1 MVTMIRSDLDFI
13 LAQIKIAEADA
24 ANIDIVATG
33 LVPNVELPWGLRRVD
48 GSNNNLIPGQEHFG
62 SADQPFK
69 RSLLQN
75 FGNDADGDTIQFG
88 PPGTPPIPGV
98 TLLTNTDY
106 GVRAENTNPDPRGI
120 QPGDVVDADPRI
132 ISNLIVDQT
141 ANNPAAVY
149 RALQAAGLDNA
160 TAFGLLDD
168 FAAAV
173 LAVKDARVAIDA
185 ANDLVTLRTQ
195 QLTAAE
201 GDLADAL
208 AANAAQA
215 VIVAAYEAASASLQS
230 AVAATS
236 AVDTQTSALVVELGN
251 SATVDQTDLD
261 ALSAANA
268 AVLELR
274 GHVQSALGT
283 LSATPGTTGLD
294 IAALQDFVDA
304 IDALSS
310 TLAAV
315 NLGDNAV
322 GLLDTINAGIA
333 ESFGNVF
340 PGVTAGLDTQI
351 GDSLAA
357 AIAFDPGIAAATVAV
372 ANAEAALGD
381 AVTAANDPV
390 LLASDDT
397 AEAALQLLFET
408 NGIAIEAS
416 ATGDILKDTLFIQ
429 NVAADEG
436 LSAPFNGWMTL
447 FGQFFDHG
455 LDLVPKGGFGTVY
468 IPLQPEDPLYREGTS
483 NNFMTVTRATID
495 PITGEAINLT
505 TPFVD
510 QNQTYTSHP
519 SAQVFHREYEMRL
532 DPDLGYAVP
541 VATGRLLNGSEGG
554 LATWADVKAQAL
566 NLLGISLD
574 DMDIHRIPEVVVDPY
589 GKFIPGPNG
598 FPQLIGL
605 DGQPMAVVLNA
616 DGTIATPIDAT
627 IAQATGHAFLDDIA
641 HNANPGQFDD
651 LPGPG
656 VNLVNETA
664 DTDTTIS
671 TAADQQPAGTY
682 DNELL
687 DAHFITGDGRG
698 NENIGLTAVHHVFHS
713 EHNRQVDLIKGT
725 LLDDAKAQL
734 ANGATQAEA
743 VEFLNEWLSVDVTE
757 VPASLTGLV
766 WDGERIFQA
775 AKFPT
780 EMQYQHLVFEEFA
793 RKVQP
798 AVNIFNDYDASLDP
812 AILAEF
818 AHTVYRFGH
827 SMLTETVDRF
837 DADWNAIGS
846 GGVAAADAQ
855 QIGLIEAF
863 LNPVEFVASGAN
875 ADEAAGNIIRGMTRQ
890 YGNEID
896 EFVTEALRNNLV
908 GLPLDLAAINI
919 ARGRET
925 GVPTLNEARAQFF
938 AGSGDTQVK
947 PYESWFEFAQNL
959 KNPASVINFI
969 AAYGTHGS
977 LVGTSEEKREAA
989 TKLVLGDPTLTGADA
1004 QAFHTDRLAF
1014 LNATGSYGGGS
1025 LGGLNDIDFW
1035 IGGLAEKKLIFGGF
1049 LGSTFNF
1056 VFETQLEALQNGDRF
1071 YYLSRL
1077 ANLNLTAQ
1085 LENNKFAEVIHRNT
1099 TATHLPGD
1107 AFARPDFFLEADQS
1121 KQFNGELGSTDPTGG
1136 DIGIDP
1142 FLGGVSG
1149 GGTAGAVLRRDVDN
1163 DGIAERLE
1171 YTGAEHVVLGGTNSA
1186 DHLIGG
1192 KGDDTLWGDGGD
1204 DRLEG
1209 GDGNDFIFGGD
1220 GNDIITDL
1228 FGVDEIRSNAGDDVV
1243 SAGRGVKLII
1253 TDTGR
1258 DFIIGGV
1265 DDDEVLAG
1273 QDDDFID
1280 GGAGSDF
1287 IIGGEGND
1295 WIESGTE
1302 NGLLL
1307 GDNGDLVQGLPIKRS
1322 VDSRIEGHDVLIATG
1337 GNADFDAETGDDIMV
1352 GGLGTDRF
1360 FGQFGFDWASYSND
1374 PFGLE
1379 ADMNL
1384 RLFAPP
1390 ALPGSPGA
1398 ILDRY
1403 AQTEALSGSA
1413 FSDIL
1418 RGDDADDLALGAVD
1432 GLSHVLLD
1440 RNVSLIDGLGEFLG
1454 EGTGNAIDEDGAT
1467 RFSSGNILLGGDG
1480 SDVIEGRGG
1489 NDLIDGDR
1497 WLNVRIER
1505 RDASGNPLETHNTMS
1520 GFQARVLLGEI
1531 KVAEL
1536 HVVREIL
1543 SADGSTDV
1551 DTAEFSGNRSEYTI
1565 EGFDGVTA
1573 NDVDG
1578 DGFITV
1584 SHDVGGTGLGADGV
1598 DRLKNIER
1606 VRFADETVDIAVVD
1620 NSLAAG
1626 QPTIAGDFLVGGVLT
1641 ASVAGVTDADN
1652 IVLLTNP
1659 TGALTGTVVF
1669 NWQVELVAGT
1679 GVFTN
1684 IERVVADELVPVRG
1698 QSITLTDA
1706 EAGLNLRVVASFK
1719 DADGVIERVI
1729 SEPAIIADA
1738 NGVIPGAPVV
1748 PDAGI
1753 ALGFNLLDVDGNPIV
1768 GINEDE
1774 PGGFLFTAADI
1785 INAGITDPNGD
1796 PLTISNVAM
1805 RLVGDPV
1812 TGLDVAPGTFAITL
1826 DAAGNFVE
1834 GLFTPNPNFNGG
1846 VTFTFDVTDGITPPV
1861 FGEANLE
1868 VLPVNDAPV
1877 AAPELLGTF
1886 LADGPSVTFTDT
1898 QLLGLAT
1905 DIDGDALAIQNV
1917 SVGPAF
1923 GTLTDNNDGTFT
1935 FEPAPGAV
1943 GPVTVNFELFD
1954 GVAAVPASTTLTL
1967 AVMAVGAGGA
1977 ISDVTPVEAQA
1988 LTLDT
1993 AALASID
2000 GVFAFRWQSAPDLGG
2015 TPGVFTAIAAA
2026 TDGTF
2031 TPGAAEVGRFVRAVV
2046 SFTDTNGVPVTVAT
2060 PASTRVVGDTFA
2072 GGAGT
2077 QNFAGTAG
2085 DDVVTL
2091 GAGVDSAAGNAGD
2104 DTISGDGG
2112 ADTLNG
2118 GAGNDTLNGGAAN
2131 DTLNG
2136 DAGNDTLNGDA
2147 GADTLNGGNDNDT
2160 LIGGANR
2167 DRSNGGA
2174 GDDTIVWNV
2183 GDGNNVAAAGNS
2195 DIVVG
2200 GEGVEVVGDTFV
2212 VNGDATAETYRVY
2225 SAAAWLGLGGGR
2237 ILQSAASD
2245 IVITRNGVNNA
2256 SVIAEL
2262 DQVEEIVINTTGIT
2276 VPGNDPGG
2284 GTTPITLG
2292 TDTIEIIG
2300 NFAGTDL
2307 AFNTIHGKNVGG
2319 NLRVNLS
2326 QFEDTGHHF
2335 QVENSA
2341 GGTSEVM
2348 GSHARL
2354 RYTDDGSTTVTG
2366 GGTGGTGSGGGS
2378 GNGSGSGGGYTP
2390 PPANRAPTAATSGNA
2405 ASGNEDTTVNGWL
2418 PAATDPDGNSVTF
2431 HIAGTAPAGLT
2442 LNPNGSFSYVP
2453 PANFAGQIPFNYIV
2467 RDSAGAESASQG
2479 FTITV
2484 VEINDAPTTA
2494 AAGNAATGLEDQLI
2508 SGKLPAA
2515 TDIDGDA
2522 LTYRLVGTTLEG
2534 LSLSPNGSFTYQPKP
2549 DFNGTVNFSY
2559 IVEDSRGSHSNAQTY
2574 TITLDPVDDPM
2585 PGNNGGCNSH
2595 DDDDQCDD
2603 NHSYES
2609 NCHDGGRDYLYGTSG
2624 DNTFVVDNSRD
2635 RIIEKADHGTDWVK
2649 SFVHYTLSEN
2659 VENLRLLGSKNL
2671 DGVGN
2676 DGDNRIIGNAGKN
2689 LIDGGF
2695 GDDML
2700 TGGAGRDTFV
2710 YGECYGS
2717 DTITDFQVGKDIVE
2731 LLQGLD
2737 PVAATA
2743 TAEGLVY
2750 DFGNG
2755 NKLTLQGLHDQTL
2768 NPFG

>member
-33 LVPNVELPWGLRRVD
+33 LVPNVEIPWGLRRVD

-62 SADQPFK
+62 SADQPFP

-106 GVRAENTNPDPRGI
+106 GVQAENTNPNPRGI

-149 RALQAAGLDNA
+149 KALQATGLDNA

-173 LAVKDARVAIDA
+173 LAVKDARAAIDA

-195 QLTAAE
+195 QVTAAE

-230 AVAATS
+230 AVAVTS
-236 AVDTQTSALVVELGN
+236 SVDSQTSALVVELGN
-251 SATVDQTDLD
+251 SATVDQLDLD

-268 AVLELR
+268 AVIELR
-274 GHVQSALGT
+274 GHVQSALDI
-283 LSATPGTTGLD
+283 LSATPGVTAID
-294 IAALQDFVDA
+294 VAELQDFVNS
-304 IDALSS
+304 IDGLSV
-310 TLAAV
+310 LLNLV

-322 GLLDTINAGIA
+322 DMLDTLAAATA
-333 ESFGNVF
+333 ETFGNAF
-340 PGVTAGLDTQI
+340 PGVAADLDTQI

-357 AIAFDPGIAAATVAV
+357 AIAFDPGIAAATQAV
-372 ANAEAALGD
+372 ADAEAALGD

-397 AEAALQLLFET
+397 AEDALMLLFET

-429 NVAADEG
+429 NVAPDEG

-455 LDLVPKGGFGTVY
+455 LDLVPKGGFGTIY
-468 IPLQPEDPLYREGTS
+468 IPLQPEDPLYREGAS
-483 NNFMTVTRATID
+483 NNFMTLTRATID
-495 PITGEAINLT
+495 PVSGEPVNLT
-505 TPFVD
+505 TPWVD
-510 QNQTYTSHP
+510 QNQTYTSHAA
-519 SAQVFHREYEMRL
+519 AQVFHREYEMRL

-541 VATGRLLNGSEGG
+541 VATGRLLNGADGG
-554 LATWADVKAQAL
+554 LANWAEIKAQAL
-566 NLLGISLD
+566 TLLGIELD
-574 DMDIHRIPEVVVDPY
+574 DMDIHRVPEVAVDPY
-589 GKFIPGPNG
+589 GNFIPGPNG
-598 FPQLIGL
+598 FPQLIGA
-605 DGQPMAVVLNA
+605 GGVAMAVVLNA

-627 IAQATGHAFLDDIA
+627 NAAATGHAFLDDIA
-641 HNANPGQFDD
+641 HNANPGA
-651 LPGPG
+651 G
-656 VNLVNETA
+656 ERA
-664 DTDTTIS
+664 DVASDYASGIDGIS
-671 TAADQQPAGTY
+671 TATDRQPAGTY

-725 LLDDAKAQL
+725 LLADANTQL
-734 ANGATQAEA
+734 ANGATQADA
-743 VEFLNEWLSVDVTE
+743 VAFLNEWLAVDVTE

-798 AVNIFNDYDASLDP
+798 AVNVFNDYDASLDP

-818 AHTVYRFGH
+818 AHVVYRFGH

-846 GGVAAADAQ
+846 GGVVAADAE

-863 LNPVEFVASGAN
+863 LNPVEFAASGAN
-875 ADEAAGNIIRGMTRQ
+875 AEEAAGNIIRGMTRQ

-989 TKLVLGDPTLTGADA
+989 TKLVLGDATLTGADA

-1025 LGGLNDIDFW
+1025 LGGLNDVDFW

-1085 LENNKFAEVIHRNT
+1085 LENNKFAEIIHRNT
-1099 TATHLPGD
+1099 TATHLAGD
-1107 AFARPDFFLEADQS
+1107 VFARPDFFLEADQS
-1121 KQFNGELGSTDPTGG
+1121 KQFNGELGNADPTGPS
-1136 DIGIDP
+1136 IGVDP
-1142 FLGGVSG
+1142 FLGGLTG
-1149 GGTAGAVLRRDVDN
+1149 GGSSGAVLRSNIV
-1163 DGIAERLE
+1163 GGVAGRLE
-1171 YTGAEHVVLGGTNSA
+1171 YTGVEHVVLGGTSGN
-1186 DHLIGG
+1186 DYLIGG

-1228 FGVDEIRSNAGDDVV
+1228 FGVDEIRSGAGDDVV
-1243 SAGRGVKLII
+1243 SAGRGLKLII

-1280 GGAGSDF
+1280 GGDGSDF

-1413 FSDIL
+1413 HSDIL
-1418 RGDDADDLALGAVD
+1418 RGDDEDNLALGAVD

-1440 RNVSLIDGLGEFLG
+1440 RNVSLIDGLGAFLG
-1454 EGTGNAIDEDGAT
+1454 DGTGNAIDEAGAT

-1480 SDVIEGRGG
+1480 SDIIEGRGG
-1489 NDLIDGDR
+1489 NDLLDGDR

-1505 RDASGNPLETHNTMS
+1505 ASTGESHGTMA
-1520 GFQARVLLGEI
+1520 GFEARVLSGEI

-1536 HVVREIL
+1536 QIVREIL
-1543 SADGSTDV
+1543 TADGSTDV

-1584 SHDVGGTGLGADGV
+1584 SHDTGGIGLGADGV

-1606 VRFADETVDIAVVD
+1606 VRFADETVDIALVE
-1620 NSLAAG
+1620 NTLAAG
-1626 QPTIAGDFLVGGVLT
+1626 QPTIAGDFLAGGVLT

-1652 IVLLTNP
+1652 VTGTNP
-1659 TGALTGTVVF
+1659 DGAVTGTVVY
-1669 NWQVELVAGT
+1669 NWQVELIPGSGA
-1679 GVFTN
+1679 FTN

-1698 QSITLTDA
+1698 QSMTLTDA

-1719 DADGVIERVI
+1719 DADGVIERVV
-1729 SEPAIIADA
+1729 SDAQIIADA
-1738 NGVIPGAPVV
+1738 DGVIPGAPVV
-1748 PDAGI
+1748 PDGGI
-1753 ALGFNLLDVDGNPIV
+1753 AIGFNLFDVDGNPVV

-1774 PGGFLFTAADI
+1774 PGGFLFNAADL
-1785 INAGITDPNGD
+1785 INAGITDPNGE
-1796 PLTISNVAM
+1796 PLTISNVFM
-1805 RLVGDPV
+1805 RTVRDPV
-1812 TGLDVAPGTFAITL
+1812 TGLNVAPGTFAITL

-1834 GLFTPNPNFNGG
+1834 GLFTPAPNFNGG
-1846 VTFTFDVTDGITPPV
+1846 VTFTFDVTDGITPPA

-1877 AAPELLGTF
+1877 AAPEPLGTF
-1886 LADGPSVTFTDT
+1886 LADGPAVTFTDT

-1954 GVAAVPASTTLTL
+1954 GVEAVPASTTLTL

-1977 ISDVTPVEAQA
+1977 ISDLTPVETQA

-1993 AALASID
+1993 SALNSID
-2000 GVFAFRWQSAPDLGG
+2000 GAFAFRWQSAPDLGG
-2015 TPGVFTAIAAA
+2015 TPGDFTAIAAA
-2026 TDGTF
+2026 TDATF
-2031 TPGAAEVGRFVRAVV
+2031 TPGADEVGRFVRAVV
-2046 SFTDTNGVPVTVAT
+2046 SFTDTNGLAVTVAT

-2072 GGAGT
+2072 GAAGT
-2077 QNFAGTAG
+2077 QNFAGTGG

-2118 GAGNDTLNGGAAN
+2118 GDGNDTLNGGAAN
-2131 DTLNG
+2131 DALNG
-2136 DAGNDTLNGDA
+2136 DAGNDTL
-2147 GADTLNGGNDNDT
+2147 T
-2160 LIGGANR
+2160 GGANR
-2167 DRSNGGA
+2167 DRVNGGS

-2183 GDGNNVAAAGNS
+2183 GDGNNVAATGNS
-2195 DIVVG
+2195 DVVVG

-2212 VNGDATAETYRVY
+2212 VNGDATAETFRVY

-2237 ILQSAASD
+2237 ILQSATSD

-2262 DQVEEIVINTTGIT
+2262 DQVEEIEINTAGIT
-2276 VPGNDPGG
+2276 VPGNNPGG
-2284 GTTPITLG
+2284 GTTNVILG
-2292 TDTIEIIG
+2292 ADTVQIIG
-2300 NFAGTDL
+2300 NFTGTDL
-2307 AFNTIHGKNVGG
+2307 AFNTITAVGNG
-2319 NLRVNLS
+2319 QNLRIDTS
-2326 QFEDTGHHF
+2326 RFDDTGHG
-2335 QVENSA
+2335 VNVKNE
-2341 GGTSEVM
+2341 GGNTEVV
-2348 GSHARL
+2348 GNNPNIRI
-2354 RYTDDGSTTVTG
+2354 DGVQHSRGEYG
-2366 GGTGGTGSGGGS
+2366 GGAGSGGGS
-2378 GNGSGSGGGYTP
+2378 GGSGSGGGYTP
-2390 PPANRAPTAATSGNA
+2390 PPVNKAPTAATTGNA

-2418 PAATDPDGNSVTF
+2418 PAATDPDGNNVTF

-2453 PANFAGQIPFNYIV
+2453 AANFAGQIPFNYIV
-2467 RDSAGAESASQG
+2467 RDSAGADSAPQG

-2484 VEINDAPTTA
+2484 VEINDAPTTS
-2494 AAGNAATGLEDQLI
+2494 AAGNSAMGLEDQLI
-2508 SGKLPAA
+2508 SGKLPVA

-2522 LTYRLVGTTLEG
+2522 LTYRLVGTTLDG
-2534 LSLSPNGSFTYQPKP
+2534 LSLLPDGSFTYQPKP
-2549 DFNGTVNFSY
+2549 DFNGAVNFSY
-2559 IVEDSRGSHSNAQTY
+2559 IVEDSRGAHSNAQTY

-2595 DDDDQCDD
+2595 DDDDDDDQCDD
-2603 NHSYES
+2603 NHSYSS

-2659 VENLRLLGSKNL
+2659 VENLRLLGAKNL

-2676 DGDNRIIGNAGKN
+2676 DSDNRIVGNAGKN

-2695 GDDML
+2695 GDDVL

-2710 YGECYGS
+2710 YGEYYGS

-2737 PVAATA
+2737 PVAATY